1 MESNNV
7 LDKFGKFIVENLRD
21 KGINFGEL
29 LLNGEWKAPALQN
42 LQNELSKLSTHQ
54 KEIVKQAIIS
64 AFDSAT
70 HDFLLAVHA
79 REDIQIKVDGEN
91 IVELSDGIHGEPY
104 SEDGWYAR
112 FSKYKNI
119 E

>member
-1 MESNNV
+1 MTW

-21 KGINFGEL
+21 KGIYFGERL
-29 LLNGEWKAPALQN
+29 LKNQWNAPALQN
-42 LQNELSKLSTHQ
+42 IQTELAKLSGSQ

-70 HDFLLAVHA
+70 HDFLFALQDRNDV
-79 REDIQIKVDGEN
+79 QILVDGEN
-91 IVELSDGIHGEPY
+91 VVRLSDGIHGEPY
-104 SEDGWYAR
+104 TEDGWYAR